1 MSFEEIITM
10 MENATDY
17 MDLYDAAS
25 YIVDDDLRVDVEQLI
40 GQCEDDDEDVE
51 TAYSIVT
58 SDLLDMKVHELNE
71 SKDIEEIE
79 NEKKSLQDYV
89 DDINNASNDKD
100 MVNILDDMENNRNID
115 GELASAVRQLFRN
128 NRFMPLNQKTDTL
141 LKFIN
146 DNADE
151 KIEEPKQESLTE
163 AVEPEIEDKDIDNK
177 DNDEKENKDIDE
189 AVDEAQENSKE
200 KDSLELTTLD
210 TIKKRIGQQFNVG
223 DFNSL
228 IQTTFNQ
235 YNQVFLMTSDLYS
248 MDLDKTQTIEVKD
261 DEITYVLS
269 FDIID
274 IDSGI
279 IELTDVSEKGV

>member
-25 YIVDDDLRVDVEQLI
+25 YIVDDDLRVDVEQAI
-40 GQCEDDDEDVE
+40 GQCEDDGDDVE

-58 SDLLDMKVHELNE
+58 SDLLDMRLYDLNE
-71 SKDIEEIE
+71 SKDIEEVE

-100 MVNILDDMENNRNID
+100 MVNILDDMENNKNID
-115 GELASAVRQLFRN
+115 KELASAVRQLFRN
-128 NRFMPLNQKTDTL
+128 NRFMPLNQKIDTL
-141 LKFIN
+141 LKFIQEN
-146 DNADE
+146 SDE
-151 KIEEPKQESLTE
+151 KVDELKQESLTE
-163 AVEPEIEDKDIDNK
+163 AVEPEIEDSDIDNK

-189 AVDEAQENSKE
+189 VVDGAQENSKE

-210 TIKKRIGQQFNVG
+210 TIKKRIGQQFDVG

>member
-1 MSFEEIITM
+1 MSFEEIIRM

-25 YIVDDDLRVDVEQLI
+25 YIVDDNLRVDVEQAI
-40 GQCEDDDEDVE
+40 GQCEDDGDDVE

-58 SDLLDMKVHELNE
+58 SDLLDMRLYDLNE
-71 SKDIEEIE
+71 SKNIEEVE

-100 MVNILDDMENNRNID
+100 MVNILDDMENNKNID
-115 GELASAVRQLFRN
+115 KELASAVRQLFRN
-128 NRFMPLNQKTDTL
+128 NRFMPLNQKTDTI
-141 LKFIN
+141 LKFIQAN
-146 DNADE
+146 SDE
-151 KIEEPKQESLTE
+151 KVEEPKQESLTE
-163 AVEPEIEDKDIDNK
+163 AVEPEIEDKDRDNK

-189 AVDEAQENSKE
+189 AIDEAQEVDKKE
-200 KDSLELTTLD
+200 SNLELTTLD
-210 TIKKRIGQQFNVG
+210 TIKKRIGQQFDVG

-248 MDLDKTQTIEVKD
+248 MDLDKTQTIEVND
-261 DEITYVLS
+261 DEVTYVLS
-269 FDIID
+269 YDIID

-279 IELTDVSEKGV
+279 IELVDVSEKGE

>member
-1 MSFEEIITM
+1 MSFEEIIRM

-25 YIVDDDLRVDVEQLI
+25 YIVDDDLRVDVEQAI
-40 GQCEDDDEDVE
+40 GQCEDDGDDVE

-58 SDLLDMKVHELNE
+58 SDLLDMRLYDLNE
-71 SKDIEEIE
+71 SKDIEEVE

-100 MVNILDDMENNRNID
+100 MVNILDDMENNKNID
-115 GELASAVRQLFRN
+115 KELTSAVRQLFRN

-141 LKFIN
+141 LKFIQEN
-146 DNADE
+146 SDE
-151 KIEEPKQESLTE
+151 KVDEPKQESLTE

-177 DNDEKENKDIDE
+177 DNDEKENKDIEEAIDE
-189 AVDEAQENSKE
+189 VQDSKKENN
-200 KDSLELTTLD
+200 LELTTLD
-210 TIKKRIGQQFNVG
+210 TIKKRVGQQFDVG

-248 MDLDKTQTIEVKD
+248 MDLDKTQTLEVKD
-261 DEITYVLS
+261 DDVTYILS
-269 FDIID
+269 YDIID

-279 IELTDVSEKGV
+279 IELTGVSEKEV